1 MITEDLKKDVDIFSK
16 RNKDLEASRAQ
27 RELELLS
34 LQKENINLGEK
45 NRLLQITNHQLMQE
59 NTSLKKDLD
68 DVIGDKQ

>member
-16 RNKDLEASRAQ
+16 RNKDLETSRAQ